1 MILCECGEIVDG
13 DTFKD
18 YIKTSANPS
27 TPTIGH
33 KACGHIFNFIDGI
46 HSKQYSSKRELK
58 TLAAKY
64 AEKHKMNWNEIEYLL
79 IEVDRLKSS
88 GNLSDMEILNAAFK
102 KIKLNAANP
111 I

>member
-1 MILCECGEIVDG
+1 MDG

-33 KACGHIFNFIDGI
+33 KKCGHVFNFIDGRMP
-46 HSKQYSSKRELK
+46 KLYSSKKELK
-58 TLAAKY
+58 SIALKF
-64 AEKHKMNWNEIEYLL
+64 AEKHKFSYEDIERLL

-88 GNLSDMEILNAAFK
+88 GNLSDGEILVAAFRK
-102 KIKLNAANP
+102 NMTKERLY
-111 I
+111 